1 MITIGRGTAG
11 ALALAVLLGS
21 ACSSGGEDLVP
32 DPDRPPA
39 SSPDDSAD
47 LSASPDDRSGEALVA
62 ATTAALSQLRDAY
75 TFVTRVE
82 VTGTPVTTVSGRNI
96 GGNADIVITTDDPDA
111 QPVHLIAIGDQV
123 YVENPDG
130 TWGLATTASVAQDP
144 IGPLLEPQA
153 MRADGERI
161 VAAYPGSRLGLD
173 DPTVEVELRL
183 DGDSVELVYE
193 TEGVAV
199 RTRLDPATDTNP
211 ITAPST
217 VPPG

>member
-1 MITIGRGTAG
+1 MTTIGRGTAG

-47 LSASPDDRSGEALVA
+47 TSASSDTSGEALVA

-96 GGNADIVITTDDPDA
+96 GGNADIVISTDDPSA
-111 QPVHLIAIGDQV
+111 TPVHLIAIGDQV
-123 YVENPDG
+123 FVENADG
-130 TWGLATTASVAQDP
+130 TWTLATTASVAQDP

-153 MRADGERI
+153 MHADGQRV
-161 VAAYPGSRLGLD
+161 VANYPGPRLGLD
-173 DPTVEVELRL
+173 DPSVEVDLRL
-183 DGDSVELVYE
+183 DGASVELVYE

-199 RTRLDPATDTNP
+199 RTRLDPATDTTP
-211 ITAPST
+211 VTAPPT
-217 VPPG
+217 VAP